1 MQIASE
7 EIFTR
12 IKLGLI
18 MIGALFIRR
27 HLSMS
32 WKYILV
38 PYYVNIVG
46 INCGIIAAIV
56 KALSYIEHACI
67 EDVDYSYF
75 SPYLG

>member
-1 MQIASE
+1 M
-7 EIFTR
+7 EIHPST
-12 IKLGLI
+12 I
-18 MIGALFIRR
+18 
-27 HLSMS
+27 LS
-32 WKYILV
+32 
-38 PYYVNIVG
+38 VNIVG

>member
-38 PYYVNIVG
+38 PYYLSTLLALIVASLQLFSKHYL
-46 INCGIIAAIV
+46 IKNMH
-56 KALSYIEHACI
+56 ALKMSTIHNS
-67 EDVDYSYF
+67 VHT
-75 SPYLG
+75 